1 MSLSKREFLQVLAV
15 ATAAGMGLSRHA
27 EADAAQAE
35 EALYNVPPL
44 GGGAGFV
51 SFLHMTDCHAQ
62 LKPILFREPSV
73 NLGIGS
79 MQGQVPHLV
88 GEHLLKAAGVPAG
101 SALAHAYTYLDFE
114 AAAQRYGKVGG
125 FAHLATLVK
134 RMKAS
139 RPGAL
144 LLDGGDTWQGSATAL
159 WTNAQDMVDAC
170 KALTVD
176 VMTGHWEFTY
186 GMKRVKEIVDKDFK
200 GSIDFVAQ
208 NVKTADFGD
217 PVFAPYVIKEMNGV
231 KVAIVGQA
239 FPYTPIANPRY
250 MVADWEFGIRDDEM
264 QKVVEEARGKGAQVV
279 VVISHNGMDVD
290 LKMASRVRG
299 IDAIFGGHTHDGVPM
314 PVAVKN
320 PGGTTLVT
328 NAGSNGK
335 FLGVM
340 DFEVKAGKVSRF
352 QYRLLPVF
360 ANVLKADAAMDA
372 LITKVRAPYEAK
384 LAETLAVTDGLLYR
398 RGNFNGSWDQLVCD
412 ALMDVQGAEI
422 AFSPGFRW
430 GTSLLPGQAITRELM
445 MDQLAITYPYATV
458 TPMSG
463 TTIKTVLEDVAD
475 NLFNPDPY
483 YQQGGDMVRVGGL
496 QYTIDPNAKMGSR
509 ITDMRLG
516 GKPVEAGKTYKVA
529 GWAPVAEEAAKAGHK
544 PVWDVVET
552 WLKARPGQRV
562 TPRTIN
568 TPKLLGVAGN
578 PGLSA

>member
-1 MSLSKREFLQVLAV
+1 MSLSKREFLQVLGAASV
-15 ATAAGMGLSRHA
+15 AGMALSRHA
-27 EADAAQAE
+27 TADAATAE
-35 EALYNVPPL
+35 DALYDLPPL
-44 GGGAGFV
+44 GRGAGFV

-73 NLGIGS
+73 NLGLGP
-79 MQGQVPHLV
+79 MLGQIPHLV
-88 GEHLLKAAGVPAG
+88 GEHLLKQAQVPAG

-114 AAAQRYGKVGG
+114 RSAQRFGKVGG

-134 RMKAS
+134 RLKAS

-144 LLDGGDTWQGSATAL
+144 LLDGGDTWQGSAPSL

-200 GSIDFVAQ
+200 GSVDFVAQ

-217 PVFAPYVIKEMNGV
+217 AVFEPYVMKEMNGV

-250 MVADWEFGIRDDEM
+250 MVADWEFGIRDEDM
-264 QKVVEEARGKGAQVV
+264 QKAVDEARGKGAQVV
-279 VVISHNGMDVD
+279 VVLSHNGMDVD

-299 IDAIFGGHTHDGVPM
+299 IDAIFGGHTHDGVP
-314 PVAVKN
+314 VAVPVKN

-340 DFEVKAGKVSRF
+340 DFEVKAGKVANFR
-352 QYRLLPVF
+352 YRLLPVF
-360 ANVLKADAAMDA
+360 SNFLKADPQMEA
-372 LITKVRAPYEAK
+372 LITRIRAPYESK
-384 LAETLAVTDGLLYR
+384 LNETLAVTDGLLYR

-412 ALMDVQGAEI
+412 ALMEVQGAEI

-458 TPMSG
+458 TPMTG
-463 TTIKTVLEDVAD
+463 ETIKTVLEDVAD

-496 QYTIDPNAKMGSR
+496 QYTMTPGEKMGAR
-509 ITDMRLG
+509 ISDMRLN

-562 TPRTIN
+562 SARKIN
-568 TPKLLGVAGN
+568 TPKLVGVQGN
-578 PGLSA
+578 PGMA